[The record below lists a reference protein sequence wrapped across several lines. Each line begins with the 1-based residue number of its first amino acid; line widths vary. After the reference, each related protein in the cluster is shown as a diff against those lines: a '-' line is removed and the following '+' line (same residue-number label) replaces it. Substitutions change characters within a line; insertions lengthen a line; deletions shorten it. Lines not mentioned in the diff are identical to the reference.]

1 MIADETKVEKVKYSV
16 NHIHENTFNKSIHT
30 FMLLIKDMWGLDN
43 NDIALLVK
51 LQEMIILNY
60 AFQEMMV
67 RLLLFIVELVIK

>member
-1 MIADETKVEKVKYSV
+1 MY
-16 NHIHENTFNKSIHT
+16 
-30 FMLLIKDMWGLDN
+30 GLDN

-67 RLLLFIVELVIK
+67 RLLLFLVKLVIK

>member
-1 MIADETKVEKVKYSV
+1 MTGDETKVEKVKYSV

-30 FMLLIKDMWGLDN
+30 VMLLIKDMWGLDN

>member
-1 MIADETKVEKVKYSV
+1 MR
-16 NHIHENTFNKSIHT
+16 
-30 FMLLIKDMWGLDN
+30 GLDN